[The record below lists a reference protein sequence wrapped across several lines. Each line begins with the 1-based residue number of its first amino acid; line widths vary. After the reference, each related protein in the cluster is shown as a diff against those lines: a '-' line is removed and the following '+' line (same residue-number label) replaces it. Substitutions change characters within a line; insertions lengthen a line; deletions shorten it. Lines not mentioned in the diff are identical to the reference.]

1 MKINKYILRA
11 GLFAGLSLSGMA
23 CKDFLE
29 VKPQG
34 ELTPDY
40 LSIDPEASEGIV
52 TAIYNKMLDW
62 NIHSFSWIGI
72 TSIAS
77 DDADKG
83 SDPGDS
89 GSDKNELDGFT
100 FSATSGSF
108 NDIWQG
114 NYQGIARANQ
124 ALTYLPNL
132 TIDEATKTRLVGESS
147 FLRAYF
153 YFNLVRTFGG
163 VPLITKVPDPTSEAD
178 LAAGR
183 KRASATEIYAL
194 IEADLTTAVA
204 NLPEKGNTPA
214 GRATKGAAQAL
225 LAKVSMYQKKW
236 DKVLELTNT
245 IIAGGKYSLVE
256 DYSTIWREVGE
267 NNAESIFEVQAQ
279 GTTPNKGINNY
290 STTQGV
296 RGQWG
301 WGFNTPSADLEKAYE
316 AGDKRKDAT
325 FMYPGEV
332 LWDGQRVSPTAPN
345 RAYNQ
350 KAYVSRVAETY
361 NGNDTETNK
370 NMRILRFAEV
380 LLMNAEAA
388 NELGQ
393 PANALISL
401 NKVRVRAGLAALTTL
416 PQTEL
421 RMKIWNERRVELAF
435 EHDRMFDLRRQGRAG
450 TVLRALGLP
459 YVDGK
464 HDLFPIPQV
473 QIDLSGKALT
483 QNPGY

>member
-1 MKINKYILRA
+1 MKVNKYILRA
-11 GLFAGLSLSGMA
+11 GLFTGLALSGVA
-23 CKDFLE
+23 CKDYLD
-29 VKPQG
+29 VAPQG

-40 LSIDPEASEGIV
+40 LSSDPKSAEGIV

-124 ALTYLPNL
+124 ALTYLPTL
-132 TIDEATKTRLVGESS
+132 TIDEASKNRLIGEAT

-163 VPLITKVPDPTSEAD
+163 VPLITTVPNPTNEAD
-178 LAAGR
+178 LQAGR
-183 KRASATEIYAL
+183 TRTTAEAIYAQ
-194 IEADLTTAVA
+194 IEADLNTAVT
-204 NLPEKGNTPA
+204 NLPEKGSIAT

-236 DKVLELTNT
+236 DKVLELTNAVIT
-245 IIAGGKYSLVE
+245 GGKYSLVD

-290 STTQGV
+290 SATQGV

-316 AGDKRKDAT
+316 PGDKRKAAT
-325 FMYPGEV
+325 IMYPGEV
-332 LWDGQRVSPTAPN
+332 LWDGQQVLATAPN
-345 RAYNQ
+345 PRYNK

-361 NGNDTETNK
+361 NGNDEQTNK

-380 LLMNAEAA
+380 LLMHAEAS

-393 PANALISL
+393 SGNALISL
-401 NKVRVRAGLAALTTL
+401 NKVRVRAGLQAA
-416 PQTEL
+416 QAGSQSDL
-421 RMKIWNERRVELAF
+421 RLKIWNERRVELAM
-435 EHDRMFDLRRQGRAG
+435 EHDRMFDLRRQGRAA

-459 YVDGK
+459 YVSPK
-464 HDLFPIPQV
+464 HDLFPIPQT
-473 QIDLSGKALT
+473 QIDLSGGQLK